1 MVSLGDNGWD
11 KSYLP
16 IVQRFVENLVLHCIR
31 VVASFPIVEHH
42 FDVLEIQTECDK
54 FSLRY
59 QQRLGCL
66 LCGNVCVLKN
76 KVLGNWFGVDKFQK
90 HQLSPEACSSYRLF
104 PSIRQVLATA
114 LMTLISLNEYFI
126 SFTCMP

>member
-1 MVSLGDNGWD
+1 VEGANLVVDGCMVSLGDNGWD

-59 QQRLGCL
+59 QQRPGCV

-90 HQLSPEACSSYRLF
+90 TSRPVYSTNCRRKLVP
-104 PSIRQVLATA
+104 VTD
-114 LMTLISLNEYFI
+114 YFRP
-126 SFTCMP
+126 FDKCWPLH